1 MSYQS
6 SIHFDP
12 TALLIIKNE
21 IDNSIKLVENAVSTL
36 AEEQT
41 LPFGIDDALNQF
53 EQCARI
59 LAMIDMPR
67 LALITDYSAS
77 LMRKIMSEPQNI
89 QTQDVIALSEGTTML
104 KRYIE
109 FICLREVR
117 VPQFLIDTLN
127 RLELALGKPQ
137 TREGEQIL
145 PLLDCFQPN
154 FNLAATPE
162 LEKSAYVHQLYKL
175 SLHKLLQHTA
185 QSLDFQA
192 IKIVGVYLASFARN
206 TPSQQYWELVN
217 IALGYLDHLILNQA
231 RLRVFIQLET
241 NIGQFLQ
248 HPESFTATSADLAD
262 ILSLCISQEDEI
274 SEHIRQQ
281 LNMGDEQLSDTQL
294 EVLSR
299 HLYGPDYTTIH
310 SASKLITDAMTQIRH
325 DIEYNY
331 QNMSTEKIQE
341 LQASLKNLANVFKV
355 LNLNEAYQ
363 ELYRQSEALNQPT
376 ILNDENYAQQLM
388 KSILAAMNSI
398 GILERNY
405 LSSRL
410 QLRVNNMNISLDRLD
425 EAHQVLLTESKALIE
440 MVIQMLLQYEQQPEA
455 ALLEPLC
462 VHLKELSGAAL
473 FLGSKEQQLALLNT
487 AEFVHSKNEQQ
498 QTLNLE
504 QICLILNVLAS
515 LDMLI
520 DNLKNKQPVLQS
532 MFDVALENSQKL
544 QTAAA

>member
-77 LMRKIMSEPQNI
+77 LMRKIMSEPHNI

-137 TREGEQIL
+137 TREGAQIL

-175 SLHKLLQHTA
+175 SLRKILQHTA

-231 RLRVFIQLET
+231 RLRIFIQIET

-248 HPESFTATSADLAD
+248 HPENFTATSADLAD

-299 HLYGPDYTTIH
+299 HLYTRLHHH
-310 SASKLITDAMTQIRH
+310 SYCQ
-325 DIEYNY
+325 
-331 QNMSTEKIQE
+331 
-341 LQASLKNLANVFKV
+341 
-355 LNLNEAYQ
+355 
-363 ELYRQSEALNQPT
+363 
-376 ILNDENYAQQLM
+376 
-388 KSILAAMNSI
+388 
-398 GILERNY
+398 
-405 LSSRL
+405 
-410 QLRVNNMNISLDRLD
+410 
-425 EAHQVLLTESKALIE
+425 
-440 MVIQMLLQYEQQPEA
+440 
-455 ALLEPLC
+455 
-462 VHLKELSGAAL
+462 
-473 FLGSKEQQLALLNT
+473 
-487 AEFVHSKNEQQ
+487 
-498 QTLNLE
+498 
-504 QICLILNVLAS
+504 
-515 LDMLI
+515 
-520 DNLKNKQPVLQS
+520 
-532 MFDVALENSQKL
+532 
-544 QTAAA
+544 

>member
-231 RLRVFIQLET
+231 RLRIFIQIET

-248 HPESFTATSADLAD
+248 HPENFTATSADLAD

-310 SASKLITDAMTQIRH
+310 TASKLITDAMTQIRH

-487 AEFVHSKNEQQ
+487 AEFVHSRNEQQ

>member
-127 RLELALGKPQ
+127 RLELALGKAQ

-175 SLHKLLQHTA
+175 SLRKLLQHTV

-192 IKIVGVYLASFARN
+192 IKIVGVYLASLAKN

-231 RLRVFIQLET
+231 RLRVFIQLES

-248 HPESFTATSADLAD
+248 QPESFTASSADLAD

-281 LNMGDEQLSDTQL
+281 LNIGDEQLSDTQL

-310 SASKLITDAMTQIRH
+310 TASKLITDAMTQIRH

-341 LQASLKNLANVFKV
+341 LQTSLKNLANVFKV

-363 ELYRQSEALNQPT
+363 ELYHQAEALNQPT

-425 EAHQVLLTESKALIE
+425 DAHQALLTESKALIE
-440 MVIQMLLQYEQQPEA
+440 MVIQMLLQYEQQPEVQ
-455 ALLEPLC
+455 LLEPLC

-473 FLGSKEQQLALLNT
+473 FLGNKEQQLALLNT
-487 AEFVHSKNEQQ
+487 AEFVRRSNEQQ
-498 QTLNLE
+498 QKLSLE

-544 QTAAA
+544 PTAAA

>member
-77 LMRKIMSEPQNI
+77 LMRKIMSEPHNI

-137 TREGEQIL
+137 TREGSQIL

-175 SLHKLLQHTA
+175 SLRKILQHTA

-248 HPESFTATSADLAD
+248 HPENFTATSADLAD

-310 SASKLITDAMTQIRH
+310 TASKLITDAMTQIRH

-498 QTLNLE
+498 QSLSLE

-532 MFDVALENSQKL
+532 MFDVALKNSQKL

>member
-175 SLHKLLQHTA
+175 SLRKLLQHTA
-185 QSLDFQA
+185 RSLDFQA

-248 HPESFTATSADLAD
+248 HPENFTATSADLAD

-310 SASKLITDAMTQIRH
+310 TASKLITDAMTQIRH

-341 LQASLKNLANVFKV
+341 LQTSLKNLANVFKV

-487 AEFVHSKNEQQ
+487 AEFVHSRNEQQ

>member
-67 LALITDYSAS
+67 LALIIDYSAS

-89 QTQDVIALSEGTTML
+89 RTQDVIALSEGTTML

-137 TREGEQIL
+137 TREGAQIL

-217 IALGYLDHLILNQA
+217 IALDYLDHLILNQA

-341 LQASLKNLANVFKV
+341 LQTSLKNLANVFKV

-487 AEFVHSKNEQQ
+487 AEFVHSRNEQQ